1 MEFELR
7 NTNVIGNVKTIN
19 EETSAILV
27 NIVVGPVGCPYLD
40 MVSNQMV
47 EYVFSND
54 LTITEAKNGIAAFAA
69 NWVAANYP
77 TI

>member
-7 NTNVIGNVKTIN
+7 NTNVIGNVNTIN
-19 EETSAILV
+19 EETSSILV
-27 NIVVGPVGCPYLD
+27 NIVVGPVGCPYPD

-54 LTITEAKNGIAAFAA
+54 LTITEAKNGIETFAA